1 MDQHAREKFS
11 KKMTDILNMG
21 ALNLAMGIGYQLG
34 LFDVMDA
41 MDRPATIRE
50 IAGKSGLH
58 QRYIEEWLGVMAT
71 GEVVTVSRAD
81 DDALLYHLPKA
92 HGDFLTRRSGNS
104 NLGVYTQEIP
114 LLNRTATDGVLNGFR
129 TGEGVPY
136 ETYGRFQS
144 FMSELAN
151 AKHRQVLVDTFLPSV
166 AKGEVVS
173 DLQKGIRVCDLG
185 CGQGVAVCL
194 MAKAFPDSRFV
205 GLDISGEAIGHAA
218 ANARQEN
225 LSNAEFRCLDAAKL
239 SGSAEFG
246 NAFQYIT
253 AFDSIHDQTRPM
265 AAMQGVYH
273 MLRPGGFFSM
283 VDIAAGSDLSRNLD
297 HPMGPFLYTVSL
309 MHCMPVGLVDNGSG
323 LGMMWGREK
332 ALDMLARAG
341 FSDIKVESIPEDSF
355 NDHFLCRK

>member
-1 MDQHAREKFS
+1 MI
-11 KKMTDILNMG
+11 DILNMG
-21 ALNLAMGIGYQLG
+21 ALNLALGIGYQLG

-41 MDRPATIRE
+41 MGGPAGSRQ
-50 IAGKSGLH
+50 IAGKSGLN

-71 GEVVTVSRAD
+71 GGVITVSRAD
-81 DDALLYHLPKA
+81 DGVLLFHLPKA

-114 LLNRTATDGVLNGFR
+114 LLNRTAMDGVLKGFT

-136 ETYGRFQS
+136 ETYGKFQS
-144 FMSELAN
+144 FMSELAD

-173 DLQKGIRVCDLG
+173 ALQKGIRVCDLG

-194 MAKAFPDSRFV
+194 MAKAFPNSWFV
-205 GLDISGEAIGHAA
+205 GLDISGEAIRDAA

-265 AAMQGVYH
+265 AALHGVYH

-283 VDIAAGSDLSRNLD
+283 VDIAASSDLSKNLD

-309 MHCMPVGLVDNGSG
+309 MHCMPVGLVDKGRG